1 MSASPSGTV
10 ELPTP
15 RLASGLS
22 LEQALAKRRSTR
34 EFRPDPV
41 PLAQVSALLWA
52 AFGVNRAGSWGRTAP
67 SAHNRQAVT
76 VYVVLPEGAYRYEPG
91 EHRLQRVHADDL
103 RALTGTQEFAATA
116 PLNLVYVVDFE
127 SEEEVDE
134 EEHGFLA
141 GADVGC
147 IAENVYLYCAA
158 AGLATVVRGL
168 IERRPL
174 AQALGLRRSQRI
186 ALAQSIG
193 YPRVAH

>member
-1 MSASPSGTV
+1 MSASPPGIL
-10 ELPTP
+10 ELPAP
-15 RLASGLS
+15 RLAPGLS

-34 EFRPDPV
+34 EFRPEPV

-52 AFGVNRAGSWGRTAP
+52 AFGINRAGSWGRTAP
-67 SAHNRQAVT
+67 SAHDRQAVT

-116 PLNLVYVVDFE
+116 PLNLVYVVDFGQ
-127 SEEEVDE
+127 EEEVDE

-158 AGLATVVRGL
+158 TGLATVVRGL
-168 IERRPL
+168 IDRRPL

-193 YPRVAH
+193 YPRGPD